1 MFYMVFILLDNAMY
15 QLIKQEIGSCWTRQ
29 ELDEMSHSI
38 ESCLLIYKVNVS
50 VVDYFMGSS
59 FTLFRLKVDAKIRGM
74 HVKSLITE
82 LCRALNVINIKV
94 IDFLP
99 GTPYIGLLITNK
111 YRRLIPFSSCFNQ
124 WLKQKNISPLSIML
138 GENIIG
144 EPIGIDLIPCPH
156 LLISGSIGSGKST
169 LIHSIIMSIIYCLSP
184 KEIRLIIFDTSGIE
198 LTPYFN
204 LPHLMFPIVDDMS
217 EVIRALDWIIA
228 EMNKRYKLFSALG
241 VKSIDNYNEKIIQ
254 AEKFNRSIPD
264 PFWKPANINDVSM
277 PFLKVMTPIMVVMDD
292 YIQFISYNNEI
303 GRKLITL
310 SQSANIVGIHLIL
323 STRNLLSSSIDNQ
336 LKVNIPT
343 RISLTMPSKKES
355 RSILNQNGAEELF
368 GNGDML
374 YLSPYLERLERIQ
387 GAFVTDE
394 DIWQAIGYTLK
405 WERAEYINLNS
416 KTDYLLKNSDFDE
429 LDILFYEVVE
439 FIAETNR
446 VSISGIQ
453 RKFRIGYNRSAMI
466 VEQLEMQGL
475 ISIPDHNGTRT
486 VLI

>member
-1 MFYMVFILLDNAMY
+1 MN
-15 QLIKQEIGSCWTRQ
+15 QLIKKEIEFCWSPQ

-38 ESCLLIYKVNVS
+38 ESCLLIYKLKVS
-50 VVDYFMGSS
+50 VVDYFAGSS
-59 FTLFRLKVDAKIRGM
+59 FTLFRLKVGAKIQGM

-99 GTPYIGLLITNK
+99 GTPYIGLLVTNK
-111 YRRLIPFSSCFNQ
+111 YRRVVPFLSCFNR
-124 WLKQKNISPLSIML
+124 WLKHDDIPLLSIML

-144 EPIGIDLIPCPH
+144 EPIGIDLAQCPH
-156 LLISGSIGSGKST
+156 LLISGSIASGKST
-169 LIHSIIMSIIYCLSP
+169 LIHSIIMSVIYRLSP

-204 LPHLMFPIVDDMS
+204 LPHLVFPVVDDVS
-217 EVIRALDWIIA
+217 EVIRTLDWIIA

-241 VKSIDNYNEKIIQ
+241 VKNIDSYNEKIIC
-254 AEKFNRSIPD
+254 AEKFNRLIPD
-264 PFWKPANINDVSM
+264 PFWRPADVNDVLM

-292 YIQFISYNNEI
+292 YIQFVSYNNEI
-303 GRKLITL
+303 GHKLITL
-310 SQSANIVGIHLIL
+310 SQSANIVGIHFIL

-336 LKVNIPT
+336 LKINIST

-387 GAFVTDE
+387 GALVTDE
-394 DIWQAIGYTLK
+394 DIDKAIQYSLK
-405 WERAEYINLNS
+405 WERVEQVNLNS
-416 KTDYLLKNSDFDE
+416 STDYSLKTNEFNEPDP
-429 LDILFYEVVE
+429 LFYDVVE
-439 FIAETNR
+439 FISETNR

-453 RKFRIGYNRSAMI
+453 RKFRIGYNRSAI
-466 VEQLEMQGL
+466 ILEQLEMQGL
-475 ISIPDHNGTRT
+475 VSIPDHNGTRT